1 MVVGDRLWL
10 FSQPPHGPPAPLQ
23 SLLLNNVPP
32 APQHMST
39 IHPAVLARNYS
50 SPSAQMIA
58 RPNQSFSSST
68 SPNYLNKQL
77 RFEHYN
83 RMQFSPFS
91 RSSTEAVDFRFGP
104 KSVLKSSAGDHE
116 LNTSN
121 LASLESR
128 FGNNSTILSEN
139 NKFQD
144 AININDDS
152 KSSSTSSDIDCEEIE
167 T

>member
-1 MVVGDRLWL
+1 
-10 FSQPPHGPPAPLQ
+10 
-23 SLLLNNVPP
+23 
-32 APQHMST
+32 
-39 IHPAVLARNYS
+39 
-50 SPSAQMIA
+50 MIA
-58 RPNQSFSSST
+58 RPNQGFNLNAPH
-68 SPNYLNKQL
+68 SPNYLNKQI

-83 RMQFSPFS
+83 RMQFSPFT
-91 RSSTEAVDFRFGP
+91 RSATDSVDFRFGQ
-104 KSVLKSSAGDHE
+104 KTALKSNVSDHE
-116 LNTSN
+116 VNSSD

-144 AININDDS
+144 AININDDT

>member
-1 MVVGDRLWL
+1 
-10 FSQPPHGPPAPLQ
+10 
-23 SLLLNNVPP
+23 
-32 APQHMST
+32 
-39 IHPAVLARNYS
+39 
-50 SPSAQMIA
+50 MIA
-58 RPNQSFSSST
+58 RPSQGFNLSSSH

-83 RMQFSPFS
+83 RMQFSPFT
-91 RSSTEAVDFRFGP
+91 RSSNEQDFRFGQ
-104 KSVLKSSAGDHE
+104 KTVLKSNISDAEVNSSD
-116 LNTSN
+116 

-144 AININDDS
+144 AININDDT